1 MDVKLINAQLSKIIQ
16 LGGFIG
22 NNKDKV
28 DRKAVIKVAVNLA
41 KNIFQQLATRE
52 TLSVFDNFE
61 KNAWK
66 WSGARPVRSGKKFAL
81 LIWHKDMDQTIRIKR
96 FSSMNLWCYWN
107 SKTWNKKTKKWIVLV
122 VW

>member
-52 TLSVFDNFE
+52 TFSVFDNFE
-61 KNAWK
+61 KNA
-66 WSGARPVRSGKKFAL
+66 
-81 LIWHKDMDQTIRIKR
+81 
-96 FSSMNLWCYWN
+96 
-107 SKTWNKKTKKWIVLV
+107 
-122 VW
+122 

>member
-41 KNIFQQLATRE
+41 KNIFQ
-52 TLSVFDNFE
+52 
-61 KNAWK
+61 
-66 WSGARPVRSGKKFAL
+66 
-81 LIWHKDMDQTIRIKR
+81 
-96 FSSMNLWCYWN
+96 
-107 SKTWNKKTKKWIVLV
+107 
-122 VW
+122 